1 MFMMFAITGKSSLSR
16 FTTFNIDFTQLTA
29 PLILSPKKNQ
39 FHSAAEKKNVCI
51 IWIDIYNSDLFIERF
66 FCGVD
71 IDDIIEQ
78 HTF

>member
-1 MFMMFAITGKSSLSR
+1 MFSLKIYNLQYR
-16 FTTFNIDFTQLTA
+16 FTQLTA
-29 PLILSPKKNQ
+29 PFILSPKKIN
-39 FHSAAEKKNVCI
+39 FILLLKKNVCI
-51 IWIDIYNSDLFIERF
+51 IWIDIYISDLFIERF

>member
-16 FTTFNIDFTQLTA
+16 FTTFSIDFTQLTA
-29 PLILSPKKNQ
+29 PLILSPKKK
-39 FHSAAEKKNVCI
+39 SICI
-51 IWIDIYNSDLFIERF
+51 IWIDIYISDLFIERF